1 MIGTSNLNPS
11 NFTRRNFLKRTS
23 LLLAGAQA
31 APLLFVTG
39 TARAADTGNVVAETS
54 FGKIRGTVA
63 GDIKIFKGV
72 PYGGN
77 TAGANRFMPPTK
89 PAKWTGVRDALAY
102 GPTAPQTVGGRARPG
117 APPEGEDCL
126 VLNVWTPSVSGGK
139 RPVMVWLHGGGFSS
153 GSGSSPINDGQSL
166 AHTSDVVVVTINH
179 RLNVLGSTYLGE
191 AVGPDFALSG
201 SVGVLDIVAALQWVR
216 ENIGHFGG
224 DPNLVTIFGQSG
236 GGRKVATLMSMPS
249 AKGLYHRAIIES
261 GAVLRLT
268 TPEDAIRTTGL
279 LLSEL
284 GLKAN
289 QARELQTVPVER
301 LLAADAAVQKKI
313 TLREPGMTASS
324 PMVDGKALPSQPW
337 DPAAPALSA
346 NIPLLIGWA
355 HTEETLYDRP
365 TPEKLA
371 LDEAGLKKRA
381 AARVGGDPD
390 RVIAAFRAAHPE
402 ATPWDLSI
410 LIATDHPRGAYTREL
425 AKRKAA
431 QAGGNSA
438 AQAYVYR
445 FDWETPEGGGHM
457 RSPHTVEIPFVFN
470 NIKIAGPLISQMPEA
485 YTLAEKVS
493 AAWVAFA
500 RTGYPRTSKL
510 PNWPAYSAQSR
521 DTMLFSNESHVEQ
534 DPDHGP
540 RLAMEQVLK
549 LA

>member
-1 MIGTSNLNPS
+1 MASTSN
-11 NFTRRNFLKRTS
+11 RRTFLKQAS
-23 LLLAGAQA
+23 LLLAGAQTG
-31 APLLFVTG
+31 PLLLTPRG
-39 TARAADTGNVVAETS
+39 ARAAETGSVVAETS
-54 FGKIRGTVA
+54 YGKIRGA
-63 GDIKIFKGV
+63 LAEDIRVFKGI

-77 TAGANRFMPPTK
+77 TAGANRFMPPVKPTK
-89 PAKWTGVRDALAY
+89 WAGVRDAIAY
-102 GPTAPQTVGGRARPG
+102 GPTAPQTVGTGAGRAG

-126 VLNVWTPSVSGGK
+126 VLNVFTPSVSGGK

-153 GSGSSPINDGQSL
+153 GSGSSPINDGISM

-191 AVGPDFALSG
+191 AAGPDFALSG
-201 SVGVLDIVAALQWVR
+201 SVGILDIVAALQWVR
-216 ENIGHFGG
+216 ENIAHFGG

-249 AKGLYHRAIIES
+249 AKGLFHRGIIES

-268 TPEDAIRTTGL
+268 TPEDAIHTTEL
-279 LLSEL
+279 LLAEL
-284 GLKAN
+284 ELKPS
-289 QARELQTVPVER
+289 QARDLQQVPVAR
-301 LLAADAAVQKKI
+301 LLAANAAVQQKI
-313 TLREPGMTASS
+313 TLREPGMTANS
-324 PMVDGKALPSQPW
+324 PMVDGKAIPHHPW
-337 DPAAPALSA
+337 DPAGPALSA

-381 AARVGGDPD
+381 AERAGGDPD
-390 RVIAAFRAAHPE
+390 RVIETFRKAHPE
-402 ATPWDLSI
+402 ATPWDLWI

-431 QAGGNSA
+431 QGGSP
-438 AQAYVYR
+438 AYVYR

-470 NIKIAGPLISQMPEA
+470 NIKIAGPLISKMPEA
-485 YTLAEKVS
+485 YALAEKVS
-493 AAWVAFA
+493 ASWVAFA
-500 RTGYPRTSKL
+500 RTGNPNTSKL
-510 PNWPAYSAQSR
+510 PKWPAYSAKSR
-521 DTMLFSNESHVEQ
+521 DTMLFNNESHVEA